1 MRPTPDEIIASA
13 RTLLRQEV
21 APGLSP
27 EGAVNL
33 KRVMAALRDGRWNDV
48 GFDLLNEN
56 DALAALIGQCL
67 RDGADALPKALATTL
82 QAAVDDHAAAARP
95 RSFAAAND
103 RNAALRAAL
112 AALIDA
118 MKRGAVAP
126 DHAIGAAI
134 TATLLALQQSRA
146 D

>member
-33 KRVMAALRDGRWNDV
+33 KRVMAALRDGRWNDT

-56 DALAALIGQCL
+56 DALAALIGDCL
-67 RDGADALPKALATTL
+67 RDGASTLPAALSTTL
-82 QAAVDDHAAAARP
+82 QTAVQDHATARRP
-95 RSFAAAND
+95 RSFAEAND

-118 MKRGAVAP
+118 MKGGAVST
-126 DHAIGAAI
+126 DHAIGTAI
-134 TATLLALQQSRA
+134 ASTLLALQQSRA
-146 D
+146 R